1 MQHIIQA
8 LNVVENSLS
17 KKSRKFQDAVREG
30 LRLISEKTC
39 LKFVKREKEAD
50 FIEFDFTKKT
60 SRSHVGRIG
69 GKQEIYLSKS
79 VRDFKVV
86 HEVMHALG
94 FWHEHQRPDRD
105 GHIEIL
111 EDNIFPQAKNQFDP
125 LRPDQWEK
133 SNLTYDVDSIM
144 HYSSKAGAKTGRFS
158 LKKLDGSKIPTN
170 KVLSRGDIELLN
182 TFYPCECSGN
192 DRFPKCEFPAD
203 QKAPSR
209 SCKKPDK
216 QIKSGSK
223 APTPSGPQGPPRKE
237 RFPLSAPECYHPPGT
252 PMTWKP
258 RAPAIVKIVGGIE
271 SGADHPYMASIQL
284 KGYNNHKCGGSIIHK
299 RYILTAAHC
308 FHERDAKSTPDPDNW
323 EIYLGGMTIGGQ
335 RKLGQA
341 GIPYGVETI
350 KCHKDY
356 KFRRQPERISVIND
370 ICLIKLDKDIEF
382 NENVWPICLPDD
394 LPLTQ
399 SATKSGKMCTV
410 AGWGYTKAD
419 AGGVSNRLREVDVP
433 LMPHQRCVDFYKEM
447 YK

>member
-1 MQHIIQA
+1 MIQA
-8 LNVVENSLS
+8 LNVFEKSSS

-144 HYSSKAGAKTGRFS
+144 HYSSKAGAKRDNLLS

-170 KVLSRGDIELLN
+170 KVLSRGDIDLLN

-192 DRFPKCEFPAD
+192 DRFPKCEFPTD
-203 QKAPSR
+203 EKAPSR
-209 SCKKPDK
+209 SCKKADK

-223 APTPSGPQGPPRKE
+223 GPTPSRPERPPRTV
-237 RFPLSAPECYHPPGT
+237 SYTH
-252 PMTWKP
+252 
-258 RAPAIVKIVGGIE
+258 
-271 SGADHPYMASIQL
+271 
-284 KGYNNHKCGGSIIHK
+284 
-299 RYILTAAHC
+299 LT
-308 FHERDAKSTPDPDNW
+308 
-323 EIYLGGMTIGGQ
+323 
-335 RKLGQA
+335 
-341 GIPYGVETI
+341 
-350 KCHKDY
+350 
-356 KFRRQPERISVIND
+356 
-370 ICLIKLDKDIEF
+370 
-382 NENVWPICLPDD
+382 LP
-394 LPLTQ
+394 T
-399 SATKSGKMCTV
+399 
-410 AGWGYTKAD
+410 
-419 AGGVSNRLREVDVP
+419 NREV
-433 LMPHQRCVDFYKEM
+433 
-447 YK
+447 